1 MIVRDTVGIE
11 IELFTN
17 VYIYIY
23 YSRSKE
29 NTMERI
35 TFSISFILWRKVSKV
50 PKKGVA
56 RCLEPLI
63 HPLEYIT
70 DVFSFI
76 IHDGMLATVPS
87 AKENDLTGEK
97 QRSLL
102 FSNPTA
108 EQ

>member
-1 MIVRDTVGIE
+1 
-11 IELFTN
+11 
-17 VYIYIY
+17 
-23 YSRSKE
+23 
-29 NTMERI
+29 MERI

-97 QRSLL
+97 RRSLL